1 MFRNLS
7 HVCSRATHVGV
18 KNASGEEDAHT
29 GIPYSVRMS
38 EERVKTAILGVG
50 RWGKNVARELAAQSE
65 LVAYAQR
72 GEADNGVTEIE
83 GVEKMSTAQICDRT
97 DIQAVWIA
105 TPIDTH
111 ADIARVMLESGKHVM
126 CEKPLALEAAGA
138 EALASLADE
147 KGLTLATGYVFLYH
161 PVYQEMRRLLA
172 SDTIASVECEWNK
185 YGTFAESI
193 EMNLL
198 THHLSLSYHLLG
210 MPQSGTYV
218 SREAGETPCD
228 KLITELVYDNA
239 SFMSRI
245 NRLSQT
251 NEHRIEVRTHSGI
264 TYEWI
269 GQTLKK
275 DGAVIFESADQP
287 LTREVAAF
295 LASISGGSTV
305 ITAGRFGA
313 DVLRIHELL

>member
-1 MFRNLS
+1 
-7 HVCSRATHVGV
+7 
-18 KNASGEEDAHT
+18 
-29 GIPYSVRMS
+29 MS

-65 LVAYAQR
+65 LVAYAQKS
-72 GEADNGVTEIE
+72 EADNEVSGMED
-83 GVEKMSTAQICDRT
+83 VEKMSVAQIRDRT

-126 CEKPLALEAAGA
+126 CEKPLALEATGA
-138 EALASLADE
+138 DALASLAYE
-147 KGLTLATGYVFLYH
+147 KDLTLATGYIFLYH
-161 PVYQEMRRLLA
+161 PVYREMQRLLTG
-172 SDTIASVECEWNK
+172 DTIRSVECEWNK
-185 YGTFAESI
+185 YGTFTESI

-210 MPQSGTYV
+210 MPRSGAYV

-228 KLITELVYDNA
+228 KLVTELVYDNA
-239 SFMSRI
+239 SFVSRI

-251 NEHRIEVRTHSGI
+251 NEHRIEVHTHGGI
-264 TYEWI
+264 TYEWL
-269 GQTLKK
+269 GQTLRK
-275 DGAVIFESADQP
+275 DGVVIFESADQP
-287 LTREVAAF
+287 LTREVAEF
-295 LASISGGSTV
+295 LASISVRGTV
-305 ITAGRFGA
+305 TTAGRFGA